1 MNIPLRV
8 GLAGFGM
15 AAKVMHAPFLA
26 TMPQYKLVSVLERH
40 NNDALQKYPFTD
52 TVRSFEQLTE
62 NPELDLVVI
71 TTPNSTHFEYAKKA
85 LLSGKHVVLEKP
97 FTITTADA
105 RALIDISQKANR
117 VLSVFHNRRYVA
129 DFLTIKKILSEKL
142 LGDVVEFEAHYDRYR
157 PEQRPGA
164 WREENIAGSGI
175 LYDLGSHL
183 IDQAFY
189 LFGIPKA
196 ITADLRMQRGHAK
209 TVDYF
214 DLELDYGFM
223 KAILKSGMLVREPGP
238 RYMIHGTKGS
248 YIKYG
253 EDPQEELLKA
263 GQLPNGPH
271 WGEEIAENWGLLH
284 TETNGKIINERYPS
298 VKGNFGYYYK
308 NLFET
313 IRNGADLKEKP
324 EHGFN
329 TIRMVE
335 LAMESNQ
342 KKCTLECTGFIPSNY
357 Q

>member
-1 MNIPLRV
+1 MITPLRV

-26 TMPQYKLVSVLERH
+26 TMPEFKLSCILERH
-40 NNDALQKYPFTD
+40 NNHSQEKYPFAE
-52 TVRSFEQLTE
+52 VVKSFDELISK
-62 NPELDLVVI
+62 PELDVIVI
-71 TTPNSTHFEYAKKA
+71 TTPNSTHFEYAQKA
-85 LLSGKHVVLEKP
+85 LLAGKHVVLEKP
-97 FTITTADA
+97 FTITSADA
-105 RALIDISQKANR
+105 LALIDISKKTNR
-117 VLSVFHNRRYVA
+117 VLSVFQNRRYVC
-129 DFLTIKKILSEKL
+129 DFLTIKKILFEKL
-142 LGDVVEFEAHYDRYR
+142 LGDIVEFEAHYDRYR
-157 PEQRPGA
+157 PEARPNA
-164 WREENIAGSGI
+164 WREENAPGSGI

-183 IDQAFY
+183 IDQALF
-189 LFGIPKA
+189 LFGIPVT
-196 ITADLRMQRGHAK
+196 ITADLRLQRPHAK
-209 TVDYF
+209 AVDYF

-248 YIKYG
+248 FIKNG

-263 GQLPNGPH
+263 GVLPNIPH
-271 WGEEIAENWGLLH
+271 WGEEVSENWGLLH
-284 TETNGKIINERYPS
+284 TEINGTVIKERYPS
-298 VKGNFGYYYK
+298 LAGNFGYYYN

-335 LAMESNQ
+335 LAMESNK
-342 KKCTLECTGFIPSNY
+342 KKCTVECTGFIPSNY